1 MDVLEEYNRWCS
13 DPIFDAA
20 TQAELKA
27 ISDEKEI
34 ADRFYKNL
42 SFGTGGLRGVIGAG
56 TNRMNIYKY
65 IHRRQG
71 DAGTCGFH
79 QFRDKERLGRDRVRQ
94 PQNVSRVRHAR
105 GVHSC
110 GERDQGVSL

>member
-56 TNRMNIYKY
+56 TTRMNISPVGK
-65 IHRRQG
+65 
-71 DAGTCGFH
+71 AP
-79 QFRDKERLGRDRVRQ
+79 LGLADFI
-94 PQNVSRVRHAR
+94 NS
-105 GVHSC
+105 
-110 GERDQGVSL
+110 ET